1 MHNAPRRPLAIANL
15 ISRRQRRLGLSE
27 GEMLERIVAS
37 TTTNSRQF
45 NYLVP
50 DNVTD
55 AIAGCI
61 DCSAPG
67 RIIST
72 FAAVQ
77 SVRDKVPDCEMSDDQ
92 IERCAVLAAVDAG
105 LAVHFDRRGRQPD
118 PYSSL
123 SRSHWHLV
131 PIWKTKATT
140 RLAHVSF
147 RRPNDFGPAG
157 RTPPF
162 VVVVRP
168 QVRPQCVEFNPTEA
182 LAGRVLRNP

>member
-1 MHNAPRRPLAIANL
+1 
-15 ISRRQRRLGLSE
+15 
-27 GEMLERIVAS
+27 MLERILAS

-45 NYLVP
+45 NYLVA
-50 DNVTD
+50 DDVTD

-92 IERCAVLAAVDAG
+92 IERCVVLAAVDAG
-105 LAVHFDRRGRQPD
+105 LAVHFDRRGRRPD